1 MHMEQVKKLHIKR
14 RILMYRYNKTMQDI
28 IRYYD
33 ATKENIKKIIKVG
46 LKFVNIYTEY

>member
-1 MHMEQVKKLHIKR
+1 
-14 RILMYRYNKTMQDI
+14 MYQYNKTMQEI

-46 LKFVNIYTEY
+46 LKFVNIHTEY